1 MSGDPTKHCYAV
13 VVAGGSGTRLWPLSR
28 QALPK
33 QMQSL
38 MSDQTLITE
47 TVERLR
53 GVLPVER
60 VYISTTENY
69 RSSIE
74 AQLPEIPAQNFII
87 EPEARGTPAA
97 FALFSQHL
105 LRLDPEAVIF
115 TLASDHAITEVGR
128 FQETM
133 RTSFEFID
141 THPEWLAIVG
151 IKPTRPD
158 TGLGYIRAVEVVQP
172 EPEVLRVEKYAEKPS
187 HETAQSYLESG
198 SYYWNAAY
206 YCFRADTLVAAY
218 ESADAKLVEATAA
231 YLDFGDPADYRRAPV
246 AVHEVDII
254 DTSKTPLALV
264 PADFKW
270 SDIGSWAA
278 LYRSLSELAGTDVVS
293 RNADRH
299 TDYGSTNSLV
309 INNDDRTVTTAG
321 LDHIGVITTDDAV
334 LVVDLTQLEEMPEI
348 MQKLFEKL
356 RSEGKGHLL

>member
-1 MSGDPTKHCYAV
+1 V

-38 MSDQTLITE
+38 MSDRTLIAE
-47 TVERLR
+47 TVERLS
-53 GVLPVER
+53 GVLPVEH
-60 VYISTTENY
+60 VFISTTENY
-69 RSSIE
+69 RASM
-74 AQLPEIPAQNFII
+74 AAMLPQIPAENFII

-97 FALFSQHL
+97 FALFSQRL
-105 LRLDPEAVIF
+105 LRLDPDAVIF

-133 RTSFEFID
+133 RTSFEFIE

-151 IKPTRPD
+151 IAPTRPD
-158 TGLGYIRAVEVVQP
+158 TGLGYIRAVEVVQD
-172 EPEVLRVEKYAEKPS
+172 EPAVLRVEKYAEKPS
-187 HETAQSYLESG
+187 LETAQSYLDSG
-198 SYYWNAAY
+198 NYYWNAAY
-206 YCFRADTLVAAY
+206 YCFRADTLVEAY
-218 ESADAKLVEATAA
+218 RRVDAKLVEATAA
-231 YLDFGDPADYRRAPV
+231 YLDVGDPAYYRQAPV

-264 PADFKW
+264 PAYFTW

-278 LYRSLSELAGTDVVS
+278 LYRSLSELVGEDVVS
-293 RNADRH
+293 KNADKH
-299 TDYGSTNSLV
+299 TDYGSTRSLV
-309 INNDDRTVTTAG
+309 LNTDDRNVTTAG
-321 LDHIGVITTDDAV
+321 LDHIGVITTEDAV
-334 LVVDLTQLEEMPEI
+334 FVVDLSRLEEMPEI